1 MKRGGGLLAA
11 VLFLLLFVVCLFP
24 QCARRVALSGGE
36 RDTIAPYIV
45 RALPPS
51 GTTHFKG
58 NRIRLT
64 FNEYVALKDVQKEIY
79 FSPPFRWPYA
89 TTLQG
94 RTLVFDIADT
104 LQQDVTY
111 RLHLGKAV
119 QDLTENNPYTDAH
132 YSFSTG
138 AHIDSARFVGKV
150 RDALLHTPVAGV
162 KVMLYAE
169 NIDSLVQR
177 QLPDYVTV
185 TNSEGLFVFDNLPLR
200 KFKLF
205 ALEDANANYRYDQP
219 KERVAFSDSLVHSY
233 IVDSDSV
240 RKVPVLNLFSYSR
253 KPLALLSATR
263 PTPEQICVVFSE
275 SPIDSVSLSRL
286 QGTPLDFV
294 SESSMHGDTLVYW
307 LQDAA
312 TVLQDTLLLT
322 LRYKASVAERLEWRT
337 DTLRLAYRFPDQEE
351 RDVQHIR
358 KFLADSLL
366 RISSAWQAA
375 GIPSTDTLH
384 IRVASA
390 VKTIDKQRFSLF
402 QDTVPLPLSVA
413 ALPTTT
419 RELILKGD
427 LRPRSRYVARILPGA
442 VCDVFG
448 RTNDTTN
455 LVLST
460 LNPSQFAILHLSLQ
474 GIPERALIQVLT
486 ADEKKNIVRSVV
498 VPLEATKLSIPYLPP
513 NSYTLRIVDDRNA
526 NGQWDTG
533 NYWLHLQ
540 PEPVRYYKNK
550 KLQSTIS
557 VRANWEYDIDIDYQK
572 LEE

>member
-1 MKRGGGLLAA
+1 MKRRGGLLAA

-162 KVMLYAE
+162 EVMLYAE

-177 QLPDYVTV
+177 QLPNYVTV
-185 TNSEGLFVFDNLPLR
+185 SNSEGLFVFDNLPLR

-233 IVDSDSV
+233 VVDSDSV
-240 RKVPVLNLFSYSR
+240 RKVPVLNLFSYSH
-253 KPLALLSATR
+253 K
-263 PTPEQICVVFSE
+263 
-275 SPIDSVSLSRL
+275 
-286 QGTPLDFV
+286 
-294 SESSMHGDTLVYW
+294 
-307 LQDAA
+307 
-312 TVLQDTLLLT
+312 
-322 LRYKASVAERLEWRT
+322 
-337 DTLRLAYRFPDQEE
+337 
-351 RDVQHIR
+351 
-358 KFLADSLL
+358 
-366 RISSAWQAA
+366 RI
-375 GIPSTDTLH
+375 
-384 IRVASA
+384 
-390 VKTIDKQRFSLF
+390 
-402 QDTVPLPLSVA
+402 
-413 ALPTTT
+413 
-419 RELILKGD
+419 
-427 LRPRSRYVARILPGA
+427 
-442 VCDVFG
+442 
-448 RTNDTTN
+448 
-455 LVLST
+455 
-460 LNPSQFAILHLSLQ
+460 
-474 GIPERALIQVLT
+474 
-486 ADEKKNIVRSVV
+486 
-498 VPLEATKLSIPYLPP
+498 
-513 NSYTLRIVDDRNA
+513 
-526 NGQWDTG
+526 
-533 NYWLHLQ
+533 
-540 PEPVRYYKNK
+540 
-550 KLQSTIS
+550 
-557 VRANWEYDIDIDYQK
+557 
-572 LEE
+572 